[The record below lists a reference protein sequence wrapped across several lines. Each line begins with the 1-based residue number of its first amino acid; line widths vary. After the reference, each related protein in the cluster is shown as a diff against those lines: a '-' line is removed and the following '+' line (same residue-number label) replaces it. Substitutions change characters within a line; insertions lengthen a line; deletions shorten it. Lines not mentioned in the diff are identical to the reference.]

1 MGQAGIHGTRFRSL
15 GNVSE
20 HFLKFFPKIFS
31 DLVDENETMESSFCE
46 SQKREQPEHTVDEQ
60 KIVVVN
66 IQYRLGKYQ

>member
-1 MGQAGIHGTRFRSL
+1 MKRWNRHSV
-15 GNVSE
+15 N
-20 HFLKFFPKIFS
+20 
-31 DLVDENETMESSFCE
+31 